1 MTIAIIDYGVGN
13 LRSVEKAFTTQGISA
28 IVTDDEAT
36 LRTADKLV
44 LPGVGAFAACMDG
57 LRNRG
62 FDQLVIE
69 AAGAGKPILGLCVG
83 LQMMFEEGHEF
94 GIHRGLGLM
103 PGRVVRFPEGLH
115 VPHIGWNQVHLR
127 QPNHP
132 LFHDLPDHSFFYFV
146 HSFYVEP
153 TDQDCV
159 IGETDYGIKYA
170 SICGRGSV
178 IGVQFHPE
186 KSQSAGLRLLRNFAA
201 GQETANEA
209 ANQS

>member
-13 LRSVEKAFTTQGISA
+13 LRSVEKAFTTQGIEA
-28 IVTDDEAT
+28 IVTDDESA
-36 LRTADKLV
+36 LRRADRLV

-57 LRNRG
+57 LRRRG
-62 FDQLVIE
+62 FDRLVID
-69 AAGAGKPILGLCVG
+69 AASSGTPILGLCVG

-115 VPHIGWNQVHLR
+115 IPHIGWNQVHFR

-132 LFHDLPDHSFFYFV
+132 VLKDLPDNSFFYFV
-146 HSFYVEP
+146 HSFHVETP
-153 TDQDCV
+153 SNECV
-159 IGETDYGIKYA
+159 LGETSYGITYP

-186 KSQSAGLRLLRNFAA
+186 KSQATGLSLLRQFANFERSSLSA
-201 GQETANEA
+201 
-209 ANQS
+209 